1 MKKLI
6 YLFIILLTLFYSNVT
21 YTQNTDVKE
30 YYSEICGN
38 TEWGGSIKPAKYK
51 KNIKIFVAGNK
62 SSELLVE
69 LEDIVDELNQL
80 ITTIDIIITEDKTD
94 YNLLLYFGSP
104 FTYMDFIK
112 DYSDSERLKN
122 NWGLFAFYRSSYD
135 RSEII
140 SSEVFVNTIETK
152 NTTQQKHL
160 LREELTQSIG
170 FPNDSYRY
178 KNSIFQQKWTE
189 VTKYSELDKKIIKMH
204 YTL

>member
-1 MKKLI
+1 
-6 YLFIILLTLFYSNVT
+6 
-21 YTQNTDVKE
+21 
-30 YYSEICGN
+30 
-38 TEWGGSIKPAKYK
+38 
-51 KNIKIFVAGNK
+51 
-62 SSELLVE
+62 
-69 LEDIVDELNQL
+69 
-80 ITTIDIIITEDKTD
+80 
-94 YNLLLYFGSP
+94 
-104 FTYMDFIK
+104 MDFIK